1 MKRRPP
7 PRPRPQQHQQQQPEA
22 TSSGSVARWA
32 RRFRRLAAVVAF
44 EGEPSWAALERLRDL
59 RHGGIGIPR
68 AALAT
73 LSPGSRGRF
82 DERPFLVLDHPDEGL
97 ARIARASGPRAPAH
111 LVEASVH
118 ALSHCAPLVLLDRKD
133 AQAVHPLVAVTVA
146 VPGDAVRQ
154 AVRQDFEAILRG
166 GSAAVQD
173 GYGQVEK
180 AGRAV
185 LDLARGAA
193 RERTLTSLLQRLTRA
208 RSAWA
213 ERDAERR
220 FRGALDAA
228 RFDAEGRGIAK
239 GEKDPLLVTQPVV
252 LGYLDLLPLL
262 LTKLG
267 PGSDLLPAF
276 ERPLAQLALGVG
288 VVSLLEA

>member
-1 MKRRPP
+1 M
-7 PRPRPQQHQQQQPEA
+7 
-22 TSSGSVARWA
+22 
-32 RRFRRLAAVVAF
+32 
-44 EGEPSWAALERLRDL
+44 
-59 RHGGIGIPR
+59 
-68 AALAT
+68 
-73 LSPGSRGRF
+73 
-82 DERPFLVLDHPDEGL
+82 
-97 ARIARASGPRAPAH
+97 
-111 LVEASVH
+111 H